1 MICIKYSSAYRLT
14 FFAMRCEFILAF
26 HIDYTT
32 SSLNFN
38 IAKCSYLTYCTWMC
52 KNKQASE
59 PSLGAEVDDQSPLAI
74 YAHAG
79 RVQGTYKNSQW
90 QPSSPSCECGWNIFF
105 LIFWKTILSPHLVDQ
120 PLAGYRC
127 RPSIRWQCRTQ
138 MWAWAL
144 TVSRS
149 AAILPLPRGS
159 GTRRRREVG
168 RVGSHRTGSDS
179 TPAVQIMR

>member
-14 FFAMRCEFILAF
+14 LLAMRCEFILAF
-26 HIDYTT
+26 NINYTT

-38 IAKCSYLTYCTWMC
+38 IAKCWYLTYCTWMC

-59 PSLGAEVDDQSPLAI
+59 PSLSAEVDDQSPLAI

-79 RVQGTYKNSQW
+79 RVQGTYKKQPVTAIIAILRMWMKYFFPHILKNYSQ
-90 QPSSPSCECGWNIFF
+90 S
-105 LIFWKTILSPHLVDQ
+105 LYLVDQ

-138 MWAWAL
+138 M
-144 TVSRS
+144 
-149 AAILPLPRGS
+149 
-159 GTRRRREVG
+159 
-168 RVGSHRTGSDS
+168 
-179 TPAVQIMR
+179 